1 MKKAVIVK
9 DGIVARI
16 VRSDATDWETN
27 GVPGGC
33 LLADGD
39 ADIEV
44 GDYVSTKGKIDTLG
58 RVKEPKKRE
67 ITQTRYERETGG
79 LTVDGVTI
87 ATDRESQSLITGAAL
102 AATRDSGYACQW
114 KTQSGFVQLD
124 AATII
129 KIADAVRAHV
139 QACFD
144 KEAEL
149 MALLE
154 AATTKEDLEAIT
166 WSLD

>member
-16 VRSDATDWETN
+16 VRADATDWEAH

-44 GDYVSTKGKIDTLG
+44 GDYVSEKGKIDTLG

-67 ITQTRYERETGG
+67 ITQTRYDKETGG

-87 ATDRESQSLITGAAL
+87 ATDRESQSLLTGAAL

-114 KTQSGFVQLD
+114 KTPNGFVQLD

-139 QACFD
+139 QCCFD

-149 MALLE
+149 LSEIDKAKTRE
-154 AATTKEDLEAIT
+154 AVEAIK
-166 WSLD
+166 WERE

>member
-1 MKKAVIVK
+1 MEKAIVVTN
-9 DGIVARI
+9 GIVTRI
-16 VRSDATDWETN
+16 VSASMTDWEAN
-27 GVPGGC
+27 GIPVGC

-44 GDYVSTKGKIDTLG
+44 GDYVSEKGKIDTLG

-67 ITQTRYERETGG
+67 ITQTRYDKETGG

-87 ATDRESQSLITGAAL
+87 ATDRESQSLLTGAAL

-114 KTQSGFVQLD
+114 KTPNGFVQLD

-144 KEAEL
+144 REAEL
-149 MALLE
+149 LVEIGKAK
-154 AATTKEDLEAIT
+154 TKEAVEAIK
-166 WSLD
+166 WERE